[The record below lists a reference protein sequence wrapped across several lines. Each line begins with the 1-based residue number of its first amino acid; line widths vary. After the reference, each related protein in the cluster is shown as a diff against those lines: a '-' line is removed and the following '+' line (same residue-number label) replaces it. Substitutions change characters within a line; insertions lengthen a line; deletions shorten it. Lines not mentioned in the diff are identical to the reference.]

1 MQAGSPTVKAMI
13 CPASDYRRSLALGA
27 SPGDAHH
34 QFNSPPEA
42 CSDRSQPGG
51 PLDSDVLVDIE
62 QLRSKIKDGSSNEA
76 NITWAPTPQHSPAQK
91 ASTQHPSRFTLKPYL
106 PAISHAPTYHSRR
119 VTGSSSDGVQIE
131 VSGTAARS
139 SYGAHM
145 SASGRPPFR
154 PQSGNAP
161 PQLAE
166 VEPAA
171 CRSTSGKA
179 PERGLALIVS
189 TDDHTDRTLHMMSM
203 SSSASLGAH
212 SYRCSSGDAGPWRLD
227 SAPTCATQHPPANS
241 HLTTQR
247 SSVPSM
253 PTRVRCLYLF
263 LLKCVQ
269 LDGSQSRL
277 WIWSLDNMPDCPSAM
292 HVPLARVRSVWI
304 TRPPWHLF

>member
-1 MQAGSPTVKAMI
+1 MI
-13 CPASDYRRSLALGA
+13 CPAGDYRRSLALGA

-76 NITWAPTPQHSPAQK
+76 NITWAPTSQHSPAQK
-91 ASTQHPSRFTLKPYL
+91 ASTQHPSMFTPKLYL
-106 PAISHAPTYHSRR
+106 SAISPPPTYHSRR
-119 VTGSSSDGVQIE
+119 VTGERVEIE
-131 VSGTAARS
+131 VPGTAARS

-145 SASGRPPFR
+145 SASGHPSFR

-161 PQLAE
+161 PRLAE

-179 PERGLALIVS
+179 PERGLALTVS

-227 SAPTCATQHPPANS
+227 SAPTASGAPQHLPANS
-241 HLTTQR
+241 HPTTQR

-253 PTRVRCLYLF
+253 PTRARCSCLF
-263 LLKCVQ
+263 LPKFVELGVSK
-269 LDGSQSRL
+269 RL
-277 WIWSLDNMPDCPSAM
+277 GC
-292 HVPLARVRSVWI
+292 
-304 TRPPWHLF
+304 TCY